1 MLHGTKELIRSHW
14 NIKNVYS
21 KFTYK
26 PRTTIPKSFFI
37 IYASYK
43 KLSYF
48 LLAQSS
54 INVNKLEI
62 I

>member
-1 MLHGTKELIRSHW
+1 
-14 NIKNVYS
+14 
-21 KFTYK
+21 K
-26 PRTTIPKSFFI
+26 PRTTIPKNFFI